1 MIRNITRA
9 LCAASL
15 VIAPLALVTTP
26 AYAATSC
33 TVNGVPRTP
42 DAMNRIT
49 GTANSDYIVCSSID
63 TGVTVDG
70 LGGNDYIVT
79 GVVAGT
85 VEGGT
90 GSDYIQT
97 NNVSS
102 TGKVLGEN
110 ESDYIRTG
118 TNLGAVNGGSGFDVC
133 RVSGGNPPAS
143 CEF

>member
-1 MIRNITRA
+1 MIRLTARA

-15 VIAPLALVTTP
+15 VIAPLTLSSP
-26 AYAATSC
+26 AQAATSC
-33 TVNGVPRTP
+33 TVNGIPVSSGTV
-42 DAMNRIT
+42 N
-49 GTANSDYIVCSSID
+49 GTAGSDFIQCSTVSAGD
-63 TGVTVDG
+63 TVNG

-97 NNVSS
+97 NNISS
-102 TGKVLGEN
+102 TGRVLGDS

-118 TNLGAVNGGSGFDVC
+118 TNLGVVDGGLGFDVC
-133 RVSGGNPPAS
+133 RVSGGNPPVS
-143 CEF
+143 C